1 MIFSIFVPK
10 IRFFRN
16 MKSHQNQRILMSEY
30 VKVLIAELDRLQRY
44 STSRNYRRALE
55 SFRKFRH
62 GEPLFM
68 DALTA
73 EEVLRYNHYLQ
84 ESGLQRNTISFYN
97 RILRSVYNQ
106 AVQQGY
112 APKSNPFENVYTG
125 VDVTRKRALSAQLL
139 HQIAALPLSDPDMA
153 LARDLFLFS
162 FMARGMSFVDMAY
175 LTQQNL
181 QPGFL
186 HYVRR
191 KTGQALSVRIE
202 PWMQEILDK
211 YRPMCHAPYLLPI
224 LHTLDAKEAFKEYTA
239 ALGRHDR
246 MLRLL
251 GERVGADFPLS
262 SYCARHSWATIARDL
277 QVPLSV
283 ISSGMGHTS
292 EKTTRIY
299 LASLDNSLVDR
310 ANRQIWDQI
319 VQTGSAL

>member
-1 MIFSIFVPK
+1 MNAYLNK
-10 IRFFRN
+10 RFQLDDY
-16 MKSHQNQRILMSEY
+16 MT
-30 VKVLIAELDRLQRY
+30 VLITELDREQRY
-44 STSRNYRRALE
+44 STSQNYRRTRD
-55 SFRKFRH
+55 SFMKFRH
-62 GEPLFM
+62 GEPIFV

-73 EEVLRYNHYLQ
+73 EEILRYNRYLQ
-84 ESGLQRNTISFYN
+84 ENGLQRNTISFYN

-106 AVQQGY
+106 AAKQGY
-112 APKSNPFENVYTG
+112 APESNPFENVYTG
-125 VDVTRKRALSAQLL
+125 VDVTRKRALPVPLL
-139 HQIAALPLSDPDMA
+139 HQIAVLPLSDPEMA

-175 LTQQNL
+175 LTRQNL
-181 QPGFL
+181 QSGFL

-211 YRPMCHAPYLLPI
+211 YRPMCNAPYLLPI

-246 MLRLL
+246 MLHLL
-251 GERVGADFPLS
+251 GEQIGADFPLS

-277 QVPLSV
+277 QIPLSV

-292 EKTTRIY
+292 ERTTRIY

-319 VQTGSAL
+319 VQTGPAL